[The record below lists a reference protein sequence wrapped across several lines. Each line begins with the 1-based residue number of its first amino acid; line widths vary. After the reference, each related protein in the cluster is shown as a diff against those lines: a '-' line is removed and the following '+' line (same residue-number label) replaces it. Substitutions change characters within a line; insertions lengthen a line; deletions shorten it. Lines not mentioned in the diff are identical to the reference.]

1 MPLSYVIATDNAPP
15 FVDRA
20 QDDDGVA
27 GRGDGGGGEKQ
38 SVLRG
43 DIHIMQQMYCIVH
56 LPQSIVRELS
66 SKSCD
71 CFVED
76 AIRDT

>member
-1 MPLSYVIATDNAPP
+1 MPSDGRDGPSAYTAKEPEPP
-15 FVDRA
+15 PPGA
-20 QDDDGVA
+20 
-27 GRGDGGGGEKQ
+27 GDGGGGEKQ